1 MQDHMGKATGI
12 IGQGTLALAGQFD
25 RALQLLV
32 VDNKSGDLFTGP
44 LDQGTT
50 FFS

>member
-1 MQDHMGKATGI
+1 MGKTARI
-12 IGQGTLALAGQFD
+12 IGKGALALAGKFD
-25 RALQLLV
+25 RTLQLLV
-32 VDNKSGDLFTGP
+32 IDGEPGDLFTGP